1 MILNRFY
8 FILFF
13 KLYGF
18 IPAIVL
24 PVMNVWQENKMKTR
38 QILSVSCLLLLCN
51 MATVSAKNQGLA
63 FIETADGEQSSQIR
77 EIVQWT
83 HSRLVFNKPLERVAV
98 GQDSIL
104 QLEVLDNNE
113 VLALAKKVGRTS
125 IIVWY
130 TDNTSETFLVSVTE
144 DLTVLNQA
152 LHDIHPAIKLTLAP
166 DRAALVL
173 RGSVP
178 TVKYRIAAE
187 RAARNY
193 LEAGQSAQDNNLV
206 MQSAGANLLSTLSNR
221 FNMKKTDNL
230 TNTQFRKSAAI
241 INLIQVENLPLTIN
255 EKITKAIASIGG
267 QSVKVERIQQGE
279 LQSDSDDTILLT
291 GQVETQVELVRVL
304 NIAARLLGNNQPQ
317 AAQQLN
323 SPALSTSN
331 LASAGD
337 DGITVLANESGG
349 VMSGSNNSN
358 ISNVR
363 SNIARA
369 KMLSLAGGRLL
380 STIEVRDL
388 PQVRVAIQMYEVNRR
403 KLKQWRPELSLI
415 NKGYDANNG
424 LFGLDGASS
433 RASGAGVVENALQI
447 IGGSFVNNL
456 QLGGS
461 EMAFDLLFSMME
473 EQGISRTL
481 SRPTLTVL
489 AGESAVFK
497 AGGEVPVPTAF
508 ASSGYTSD
516 DNQNQASGVFSG
528 TEFKSFGVELK
539 VRAMV
544 DEKDRI
550 TLDLNPTI
558 SMPDTLLTQK
568 IAGST
573 GSSLT
578 TSAFN
583 VRSLTTSTRL
593 QDGQPL
599 VIGGLVSQD
608 SNNNMDAVP
617 GVSDIPIFGQL
628 AKATSEGETQKEL
641 IIIVTPTIV
650 REPRHEVR
658 LWEFPSTGELLQRIS
673 PANTKN

>member
-1 MILNRFY
+1 M
-8 FILFF
+8 
-13 KLYGF
+13 KL
-18 IPAIVL
+18 
-24 PVMNVWQENKMKTR
+24 R
-38 QILSVSCLLLLCN
+38 QFLTTSCLLLLCSV
-51 MATVSAKNQGLA
+51 AVTVDAKQQGLA
-63 FIETADGEQSSQIR
+63 FIETADGKQSLKIR
-77 EIVQWT
+77 EMVQWT

-173 RGSVP
+173 RGNVP

-187 RAARNY
+187 RAARHY
-193 LEAGQSAQDNNLV
+193 LDAGQSLQDSSVLV
-206 MQSAGANLLSTLSNR
+206 QSAGSKLLSNLSNR
-221 FNMKKTDNL
+221 FNMQKNDAPG
-230 TNTQFRKSAAI
+230 NTQFRSSAAI
-241 INLIQVENLPLTIN
+241 INLIQVASLPLTVN
-255 EKITKAIASIGG
+255 EKISKAIAHIGG
-267 QSVKVERIQQGE
+267 QSVTVQRIQQGE
-279 LQSDSDDTILLT
+279 LQSDSTDTILLS

-304 NIAARLLGNNQPQ
+304 NVAARLLANNQPQ
-317 AAQQLN
+317 VAQQLN
-323 SPALSTSN
+323 NAGLNANSLSA
-331 LASAGD
+331 ASENQA
-337 DGITVLANESGG
+337 ITVLANESGG
-349 VMSGSNNSN
+349 VMSGDNNTTV
-358 ISNVR
+358 SNVR

-415 NKGYDANNG
+415 SNGYDANTG

-433 RASGAGVVENALQI
+433 RASGADTVENALQL

-461 EMAFDLLFSMME
+461 EMAFDLLFSMLE
-473 EQGISRTL
+473 QQGISRTL

-508 ASSGYTSD
+508 SPSGYNSD
-516 DNQNQASGVFSG
+516 ANNNQASGVFSG

-550 TLDLNPTI
+550 TLDLNPII
-558 SMPDTLLTQK
+558 SMPDTLLTQE

-573 GSSLT
+573 GSNLT

-608 SNNNMDAVP
+608 ASNNMDAVP
-617 GVSDIPIFGQL
+617 GVSDIPLFGQL

-641 IIIVTPTIV
+641 IIIVTPSIV

-658 LWEFPSTGELLQRIS
+658 LWEFPSSGELLQRIS
-673 PANTKN
+673 PANTNN

>member
-1 MILNRFY
+1 
-8 FILFF
+8 
-13 KLYGF
+13 
-18 IPAIVL
+18 
-24 PVMNVWQENKMKTR
+24 MKTH
-38 QILSVSCLLLLCN
+38 QFISAGCLLLLSN
-51 MATVSAKNQGLA
+51 ISYVEAKSQGLA
-63 FIETADGEQSSQIR
+63 FIETANGEQSAQIR
-77 EIVQWT
+77 EMVQWT

-144 DLTVLNQA
+144 DLSVLNQA

-173 RGSVP
+173 RGNVP

-193 LEAGQSAQDNNLV
+193 LQAGQASQDNNLV
-206 MQSAGANLLSTLSNR
+206 MQSAGANILSSLNNR
-221 FNMKKTDNL
+221 FNMKKTTDVANA
-230 TNTQFRKSAAI
+230 QFRKSAAI
-241 INLIQVENLPLTIN
+241 INLIQVENLPLSIN
-255 EKITKAIASIGG
+255 DKITKAIANIGG
-267 QSVKVERIQQGE
+267 QSVNVERIQRGE
-279 LQSDSDDTILLT
+279 LPSDNEDTILLT

-304 NIAARLLGNNQPQ
+304 NVAARLLSNNQSKV
-317 AAQQLN
+317 AQQLN
-323 SPALSTSN
+323 SAALTASN
-331 LASAGD
+331 LTSSGD

-349 VMSGSNNSN
+349 VMNGAGNSKV
-358 ISNVR
+358 SNVR

-380 STIEVRDL
+380 STVEVRDL

-403 KLKQWRPELSLI
+403 KLKQWKPELSLI
-415 NKGYDANNG
+415 TKGYDANNG
-424 LFGLDGASS
+424 LFGLGGASA
-433 RASGAGVVENALQI
+433 RNQGANVVENALQI
-447 IGGSFVNNL
+447 VGGSFVNNL
-456 QLGGS
+456 QVGGS
-461 EMAFDLLFSMME
+461 DIAFDLLFSMME

-489 AGESAVFK
+489 AGESALFK
-497 AGGEVPVPTAF
+497 AGGEIPVPTAF
-508 ASSGYTSD
+508 SPSGYSSD
-516 DNQNQASGVFSG
+516 NNGQASGVFSG
-528 TEFKSFGVELK
+528 TEFKSFGVELQ

-558 SMPDTLLTQK
+558 SMPDTLLTQE
-568 IAGST
+568 IVGST
-573 GSSLT
+573 GSNLT

-608 SNNNMDAVP
+608 STNNIDAVP
-617 GVSDIPIFGQL
+617 GVSDIPLLGEL
-628 AKATSEGETQKEL
+628 TKSTSEGENQKEL

-658 LWEFPSTGELLQRIS
+658 LWEFPTSGELLQRIS
-673 PANTKN
+673 PINTKS

>member
-1 MILNRFY
+1 
-8 FILFF
+8 
-13 KLYGF
+13 
-18 IPAIVL
+18 
-24 PVMNVWQENKMKTR
+24 
-38 QILSVSCLLLLCN
+38 
-51 MATVSAKNQGLA
+51 MATISAKDQGLA
-63 FIETADGEQSSQIR
+63 FIETADGEQSTQIR

-173 RGSVP
+173 RGNVP

-193 LEAGQSAQDNNLV
+193 LEAGQSSQDNNLV
-206 MQSAGANLLSTLSNR
+206 MQSAGTNLLSTLSNR
-221 FNMKKTDNL
+221 FNMKKNDNL
-230 TNTQFRKSAAI
+230 ANTSFRKSAAI

-255 EKITKAIASIGG
+255 EKITKAIANIGG

-279 LQSDSDDTILLT
+279 LQSDSEDTILLT

-304 NIAARLLGNNQPQ
+304 NVAARLLGNNQPQ
-317 AAQQLN
+317 VAQQLN
-323 SPALSTSN
+323 NPALGGSS
-331 LASAGD
+331 LAAG
-337 DGITVLANESGG
+337 GGNEVIAVLANESGG
-349 VMSGSNNSN
+349 VMSSSNDSSV
-358 ISNVR
+358 SNVR

-415 NKGYDANNG
+415 STGYDANNG

-433 RASGAGVVENALQI
+433 RGQDAGVVENALQI

-508 ASSGYTSD
+508 SPSGYSRD
-516 DNQNQASGVFSG
+516 DNSSQSSGVFSG
-528 TEFKSFGVELK
+528 TEFKSFGVELV

-558 SMPDTLLTQK
+558 SMPDTLLTQE

-608 SNNNMDAVP
+608 STNNMDAVP
-617 GVSDIPIFGQL
+617 GVSDIPVFGQL

-641 IIIVTPTIV
+641 IIIVTPSIV

>member
-1 MILNRFY
+1 MKAHQ
-8 FILFF
+8 FISL
-13 KLYGF
+13 
-18 IPAIVL
+18 A
-24 PVMNVWQENKMKTR
+24 
-38 QILSVSCLLLLCN
+38 CLLLASNVPNLN
-51 MATVSAKNQGLA
+51 AKSQGLA
-63 FIETADGEQSSQIR
+63 FIETANGEQSTEIR
-77 EIVQWT
+77 EMVQWT
-83 HSRLVFNKPLERVAV
+83 HSRLVFNKLIERVAV
-98 GQDSIL
+98 GEDSIL

-130 TDNTSETFLVSVTE
+130 TDKTSETFLVSVTE
-144 DLTVLNQA
+144 DLSVLNQA
-152 LHDIHPAIKLTLAP
+152 LHDIHPEIKLTLAP

-173 RGSVP
+173 RGNVP
-178 TVKYRIAAE
+178 TIKYRIAAE
-187 RAARNY
+187 RAARHY
-193 LEAGQSAQDNNLV
+193 LEAGQSIQDNNLV
-206 MQSAGANLLSTLSNR
+206 MQSAGANILSTLTNR
-221 FNMKKTDNL
+221 FNMKKTDNI
-230 TNTQFRKSAAI
+230 TNANLRKNAAI
-241 INLIQVENLPLTIN
+241 INLIQVENLPLSID
-255 EKITKAIASIGG
+255 EKITNAIATMGG
-267 QSVKVERIQQGE
+267 HSVKVERIQQGE
-279 LQSDSDDTILLT
+279 LPSDNEDTILLT

-304 NIAARLLGNNQPQ
+304 NVAAKLLSNNQPQ
-317 AAQQLN
+317 VAQQLN
-323 SPALSTSN
+323 GAALNTA
-331 LASAGD
+331 ASASD

-349 VMSGSNNSN
+349 VINGTTNTSV
-358 ISNVR
+358 SNVS

-369 KMLSLAGGRLL
+369 KMLSLAGGHLL

-388 PQVRVAIQMYEVNRR
+388 PQIRVAIQMYEVNRR

-415 NKGYDANNG
+415 TNGYDKDSG
-424 LFGLDGASS
+424 LFGLDGSQS
-433 RASGAGVVENALQI
+433 RAQGAGLVENALQI
-447 IGGSFVNNL
+447 VGGSFVNNL

-508 ASSGYTSD
+508 SPSGYSSD
-516 DNQNQASGVFSG
+516 DNGQASGVFSG
-528 TEFKSFGVELK
+528 TEFKSFGVELQ

-558 SMPDTLLTQK
+558 SMPDTLLTQE

-608 SNNNMDAVP
+608 STNNMDAVP
-617 GVSDIPIFGQL
+617 GVSDIPVFGQL

-658 LWEFPSTGELLQRIS
+658 LWQFPQSGELLQRIS
-673 PANTKN
+673 PSNTQS